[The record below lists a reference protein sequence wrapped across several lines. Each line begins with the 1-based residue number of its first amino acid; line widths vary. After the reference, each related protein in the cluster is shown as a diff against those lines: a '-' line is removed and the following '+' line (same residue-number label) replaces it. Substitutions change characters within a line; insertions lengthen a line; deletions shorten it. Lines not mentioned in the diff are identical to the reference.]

1 VAFSSRPADRE
12 HGVRMTTSVAT
23 RPRTGLFTKIAYGF
37 GSVAYGVKDN
47 GFQALLLL
55 FYNQVLG
62 LSPYLGGLAILL
74 ALAVDSVLDPLVG
87 LISDNWRS
95 RWGRRHPFMYF
106 AGAPAAIAFYFLWRP
121 PHGLDQGQLFLYL
134 LATAV
139 IVRSLITFYE
149 IPSTAL
155 GAELSENYDQRTDL
169 FGYRFFFG
177 WWGGLTMTVLALQVF
192 LRPDATHPVG
202 QLNPAG
208 YATYGAVSGVVMF
221 VAITLSAAGTHR
233 FIPFLKAPPPRIRRS
248 LGATLRHVAQTF
260 GDPSF
265 LSIMGS
271 AIFSSMASG
280 LTLALNSYFV
290 TYFWLLSSGQYAVLL
305 VSAYLAAFFALLIAP
320 VLSRLMGKKAATIT
334 IYLLTAA
341 IGPLPIMLRLIGL
354 FPAPGT
360 PLVLPLLFL
369 NTVVT
374 VTLAITAQI
383 NGTAMIADIAEQNEL
398 KTGQRS
404 EGLLF
409 SASSVIA
416 KSVTGV
422 GIFLSGVVL
431 SVVHFPEKAQPGHV
445 PQPILLHMMYVYLPL
460 FIGIQLVAIS
470 CLFFYRITRKQHE
483 ANLAALALRA
493 ADQPASSNAP

>member
-1 VAFSSRPADRE
+1 
-12 HGVRMTTSVAT
+12 MTTSTPT
-23 RPRTGLFTKIAYGF
+23 RPRNGLFTKLAYGL

-87 LISDNWRS
+87 MISDNWRS
-95 RWGRRHPFMYF
+95 RWGRRHPFMYL

-121 PHGLDQGQLFLYL
+121 PAGLGQGQLFLYL

-139 IVRSLITFYE
+139 VVRSLITFYE

-155 GAELSENYDQRTDL
+155 GAELSENYDQRTEL
-169 FGYRFFFG
+169 FGYRYFFG

-192 LRPDATHPVG
+192 LRPDAHHPVG
-202 QLNPAG
+202 QLNPEG
-208 YATYGAVSGVVMF
+208 YVTYGAVSGLVMF
-221 VAITLSAAGTHR
+221 AAITLSAAGTHR
-233 FIPFLKAPPPRIRRS
+233 FIPFLKAPPKVERRS
-248 LGATLRHVAQTF
+248 PIEVLRHVGRTF
-260 GDPSF
+260 GNPSF
-265 LSIMGS
+265 IAIMGS

-290 TYFWLLSSGQYAVLL
+290 TYFWLLTSAQYAILL
-305 VSAYLAAFFALLIAP
+305 VSAYLGAFLALVLAP
-320 VLSRLMGKKAATIT
+320 ALSRRIGKKTATIV
-334 IYLLTAA
+334 IYMFTAL
-341 IGPLPIMLRLIGL
+341 IGPLPIILRLLGL
-354 FPAPGT
+354 FPPNGS

-374 VTLAITAQI
+374 VTLAITAGI
-383 NGTAMIADIAEQNEL
+383 NGTSMIADIAEDNEL

-445 PQPILLHMMYVYLPL
+445 PQATLLNMMYVYLPL
-460 FIGIQLVAIS
+460 FISIQMIAIG
-470 CLFFYRITRKQHE
+470 CLFFYRITRQQHE
-483 ANLAALALRA
+483 ANLAALANRSSGA
-493 ADQPASSNAP
+493 GADQPASSSAP

>member
-1 VAFSSRPADRE
+1 MTAVAP
-12 HGVRMTTSVAT
+12 T

-87 LISDNWRS
+87 FISDNWRS

-106 AGAPAAIAFYFLWRP
+106 AGAPAALAFYFLWRP
-121 PHGLDQGQLFLYL
+121 PHGLSQEQLFLYL
-134 LATAV
+134 LASAV

-208 YATYGAVSGVVMF
+208 YALYGAVSGIVMF
-221 VAITLSAAGTHR
+221 TAITLSAAGTHR
-233 FIPFLKAPPPRIRRS
+233 FIPFLKVPPKRDRQP
-248 LGATLRHVAQTF
+248 LVENLRHVGRTF
-260 GDPSF
+260 WNASF
-265 LSIMGS
+265 LAIMGS

-290 TYFWLLSSGQYAVLL
+290 TYFWLLNSGQYAVLL
-305 VSAYLAAFFALLIAP
+305 LSAYLGAFLALFTAP
-320 VLSRLMGKKAATIT
+320 FLSRRMGKKSATIV
-334 IYLLTAA
+334 IYLLTAV
-341 IGPLPIMLRLIGL
+341 IGPLPIMLRLVGL
-354 FPAPGT
+354 FPAPGS
-360 PLVLPLLFL
+360 PLLLSLLFL

-374 VTLAITAQI
+374 VTLAITAGI
-383 NGTAMIADIAEQNEL
+383 NGTAMIADIAEDNEL

-422 GIFLSGVVL
+422 GIFLSGMVL
-431 SVVHFPEKAQPGHV
+431 SVVHFPDKAQPGHV
-445 PQPILLHMMYVYLPL
+445 PQSILLNMMHVYLPL
-460 FIGIQLVAIS
+460 FMSIQFIAIG
-470 CLFFYRITRKQHE
+470 CLFFYRITRQQHE
-483 ANLAALALRA
+483 ANLAALAKRA
-493 ADQPASSNAP
+493 AEAEALSAQAGSSSAP